1 MAFFYFSVKIT
12 SFESANL
19 TPASTLAHF
28 MNNIAKIAAE
38 IIKSTSRYFELLFIF
53 NGVILIAIYFSS
65 GISGTDLSYRDI
77 YSRDGIIFSGFG
89 LSSTVEILNEPN
101 ERKREEKNKNCILF
115 GMITIM
121 LVIFSFILFM
131 TACFCFEQ
139 FITSTV

>member
-1 MAFFYFSVKIT
+1 MK
-12 SFESANL
+12 
-19 TPASTLAHF
+19 
-28 MNNIAKIAAE
+28 NIAEIAAE

-89 LSSTVEILNEPN
+89 LSSTVAAATFRNITLKNYEEILNEPN